1 MAVVHVAL
9 ERRFL
14 GSFPA
19 IGPDPILEAR
29 RAAAERGTL
38 PQSRYGEARCLLRDG
53 HAHYRVAPSDAG
65 WTVCAL
71 HGAETLIPMGRFT
84 NEGAAHD
91 WLLSHLGFV
100 APRTEVAVN

>member
-19 IGPDPILEAR
+19 VGKDPILEAR
-29 RAAAERGTL
+29 RAAAEHGSL
-38 PQSRYGEARCLLRDG
+38 PAERDADARCLVRDG
-53 HAHYRVAPSDAG
+53 HAHYRIAASDAG

-71 HGAETLIPMGRFT
+71 HGGETLIPMGRFT

-91 WLLSHLGFV
+91 WLLAHLGFV
-100 APRTEVAVN
+100 KAQAEASLN